1 MTAAKRRTWSNE
13 AGERGRRDRKTDS
26 APAARAAKVSIRA
39 NVLDLVGSA
48 KAHVF
53 DAFAGAG
60 EMHDAVWAGAA
71 SYVGCDLQF
80 YRDDR
85 LAFVADNLRVLRSI
99 DLAPFTIF
107 DFDAYGS
114 PWEQCMILAA
124 RRPLL
129 PGERLGLV
137 LTEGSGLDMRL
148 RGLPTVMAHLAGMHP
163 HATGVARSSDEI
175 INRCIAGLTRRM
187 HATVERRWQA
197 VGKSGAG
204 MRYIGLVLQREF
216 S

>member
-1 MTAAKRRTWSNE
+1 MTAARRTWSDQ
-13 AGERGRRDRKTDS
+13 AGERGRKRKTDS
-26 APAARAAKVSIRA
+26 TPAARAAKVTIRD
-39 NVLDLVGSA
+39 NVLRSIGA
-48 KAHVF
+48 ARAQVF

-85 LAFVADNLRVLRSI
+85 MAFVADNLRVLRAI
-99 DLAPFTIF
+99 DLSPFNVF

-114 PWEQCMILAA
+114 PWEQCVILAA
-124 RRPLL
+124 RRPLE

-148 RGLPTVMAHLAGMHP
+148 RGLPGVMAHLAGMHP
-163 HATGVARSSDEI
+163 HASGASRSPDEI
-175 INRCIAGLTRRM
+175 IDRCIVGLTRRM
-187 HATVERRWQA
+187 QATVERRWQA
-197 VGKSGAG
+197 TGKSGTA

-216 S
+216 T